1 MQWTMFKR
9 LFASHK
15 NPYVPGLDN
24 PERVS
29 VSIAGCKLDI
39 TLPPHYSSAGFDAD
53 VAPKDIPNIYERSIY
68 DYGNEYDDNKFSY
81 ANCIR
86 RTWEFF
92 GPIWKFDSIGMT
104 DFQVTSLRVD
114 CLPDGMSCFNPA
126 HLEQVVMR
134 YLYETGPAMP
144 DYGKKL
150 APVNWRIQTKQ
161 GNPWILFEQH
171 KDLPKDKLEEPEDS
185 NFKAFAIT
193 ALDDSYILFLRF
205 INYGDIPVE
214 NSINAANKVR
224 DLVCD
229 SIHWELSDYAEKQ
242 KQSALAQNPGAT
254 ITPDRKPE
262 PWKYPAKWREG
273 IASQGES
280 GAVILEPGDLAP
292 EFHI

>member
-114 CLPDGMSCFNPA
+114 CLPEGMSCFNPA

-134 YLYETGPAMP
+134 YLYDGGPARP
-144 DYGKKL
+144 HHGKKL
-150 APVNWRIQTKQ
+150 SPVNWKVETKQ
-161 GNPWILFEQH
+161 GNPWILCEER
-171 KDLPKDKLEEPEDS
+171 KDLPKGKPEEPEDA
-185 NFKAFAIT
+185 NFEAYAFT
-193 ALDDSYILFLRF
+193 ALDDGHVLFLRF
-205 INYGDIPVE
+205 NNYGDVPIE
-214 NSINAANKVR
+214 HSINAANQVR
-224 DLVCD
+224 DLVCGN
-229 SIHWELSDYAEKQ
+229 IHWQLSEFAEKR
-242 KQSALAQNPGAT
+242 KQDVLAHNSGAS
-254 ITPDRKPE
+254 ITPNRQPE
-262 PWKYPAKWREG
+262 PWKYPAKWRN
-273 IASQGES
+273 GEREK
-280 GAVILEPGDLAP
+280 GEPRIVVIEAGNPAP
-292 EFHI
+292 EFHP